1 MGIGMN
7 AGGNIMGGYQQ
18 NPQYRQQQPTQPQQ
32 QAQPQQT
39 PAPQAGGAAAGS
51 WTCSCGAVN
60 TGKFCSECGS
70 KKPEAPKSVSA
81 QTADTS
87 FLQMQSSVPSAV
99 QRQNNLNFKYKQ
111 SSSQTEGM
119 FQNLIIRGVMATVN
133 YTCPNCAAPLKF
145 NPDKQMFSCE
155 YCMSDFTEKYV
166 QDFFAKKEQKE
177 NSAEKQE
184 KKEQEKAK
192 ENAAKQAQ
200 SNDSAQAEN
209 KTEEEAVIYNC
220 LLRSAG
226 CYNSVNCGNNLLLLS
241 ESCCSRWQT
250 FG

>member
-1 MGIGMN
+1 
-7 AGGNIMGGYQQ
+7 
-18 NPQYRQQQPTQPQQ
+18 
-32 QAQPQQT
+32 
-39 PAPQAGGAAAGS
+39 
-51 WTCSCGAVN
+51 
-60 TGKFCSECGS
+60 
-70 KKPEAPKSVSA
+70 
-81 QTADTS
+81 
-87 FLQMQSSVPSAV
+87 
-99 QRQNNLNFKYKQ
+99 
-111 SSSQTEGM
+111 
-119 FQNLIIRGVMATVN
+119 MATVN

-220 LLRSAG
+220 PS
-226 CYNSVNCGNNLLLLS
+226 CGAQVVTTASTAATTCFYCQNPVVLGGRLS
-241 ESCCSRWQT
+241 GEFKPDRVIPFKLSKQKAIDKFLEMCKIWQT
-250 FG
+250 KQEEQDIR

>member
-1 MGIGMN
+1 
-7 AGGNIMGGYQQ
+7 
-18 NPQYRQQQPTQPQQ
+18 
-32 QAQPQQT
+32 
-39 PAPQAGGAAAGS
+39 
-51 WTCSCGAVN
+51 
-60 TGKFCSECGS
+60 
-70 KKPEAPKSVSA
+70 
-81 QTADTS
+81 
-87 FLQMQSSVPSAV
+87 
-99 QRQNNLNFKYKQ
+99 
-111 SSSQTEGM
+111 
-119 FQNLIIRGVMATVN
+119 MATVN

-209 KTEEEAVIYNC
+209 KTEEEAVIY
-220 LLRSAG
+220 
-226 CYNSVNCGNNLLLLS
+226 LS
-241 ESCCSRWQT
+241 LIHISEPTRPY
-250 FG
+250 

>member
-1 MGIGMN
+1 
-7 AGGNIMGGYQQ
+7 
-18 NPQYRQQQPTQPQQ
+18 
-32 QAQPQQT
+32 
-39 PAPQAGGAAAGS
+39 
-51 WTCSCGAVN
+51 
-60 TGKFCSECGS
+60 
-70 KKPEAPKSVSA
+70 
-81 QTADTS
+81 
-87 FLQMQSSVPSAV
+87 
-99 QRQNNLNFKYKQ
+99 
-111 SSSQTEGM
+111 
-119 FQNLIIRGVMATVN
+119 MATVN

-220 LLRSAG
+220 PS
-226 CYNSVNCGNNLLLLS
+226 CGAQVVTTASTAATTCFYCQNPVVLGGKLS
-241 ESCCSRWQT
+241 YIRFEQVQRIRLVLCQT
-250 FG
+250 FRKQKFSDVQPCNSRNIRLRFGVQAVCCGCGS

>member
-1 MGIGMN
+1 
-7 AGGNIMGGYQQ
+7 
-18 NPQYRQQQPTQPQQ
+18 
-32 QAQPQQT
+32 
-39 PAPQAGGAAAGS
+39 
-51 WTCSCGAVN
+51 
-60 TGKFCSECGS
+60 
-70 KKPEAPKSVSA
+70 
-81 QTADTS
+81 
-87 FLQMQSSVPSAV
+87 
-99 QRQNNLNFKYKQ
+99 
-111 SSSQTEGM
+111 
-119 FQNLIIRGVMATVN
+119 MATVN

-220 LLRSAG
+220 PSCGAQVVTTASTAATTCFYCQNPVVLGGRLSGEFKPDRVIQFKLSILTNSRVCIFRIG
-226 CYNSVNCGNNLLLLS
+226 MLTNSVTHKWLQRAKRFVRGLS
-241 ESCCSRWQT
+241 EMTVTRKQRFLSSTEQAI
-250 FG
+250 

>member
-1 MGIGMN
+1 
-7 AGGNIMGGYQQ
+7 
-18 NPQYRQQQPTQPQQ
+18 
-32 QAQPQQT
+32 
-39 PAPQAGGAAAGS
+39 
-51 WTCSCGAVN
+51 
-60 TGKFCSECGS
+60 
-70 KKPEAPKSVSA
+70 
-81 QTADTS
+81 
-87 FLQMQSSVPSAV
+87 
-99 QRQNNLNFKYKQ
+99 
-111 SSSQTEGM
+111 
-119 FQNLIIRGVMATVN
+119 MATVN

-220 LLRSAG
+220 PSCGAQVVTTASTAATTCFYCQNPVVLGGRLSGEFKPDRVIPFKLSKQKAIDKFLEMLTNSRVCIFRIG
-226 CYNSVNCGNNLLLLS
+226 MLTNSVAHRWLQRAKRFVRGLS
-241 ESCCSRWQT
+241 EMTVTRKQRFLSSTEQAI
-250 FG
+250 

>member
-1 MGIGMN
+1 
-7 AGGNIMGGYQQ
+7 
-18 NPQYRQQQPTQPQQ
+18 
-32 QAQPQQT
+32 
-39 PAPQAGGAAAGS
+39 
-51 WTCSCGAVN
+51 
-60 TGKFCSECGS
+60 
-70 KKPEAPKSVSA
+70 
-81 QTADTS
+81 
-87 FLQMQSSVPSAV
+87 
-99 QRQNNLNFKYKQ
+99 
-111 SSSQTEGM
+111 
-119 FQNLIIRGVMATVN
+119 MATVN

-209 KTEEEAVIYNC
+209 KTEEAVLR
-220 LLRSAG
+220 LLQQRQLRQQPASIVRILLF
-226 CYNSVNCGNNLLLLS
+226 SVADFRVNLNP
-241 ESCCSRWQT
+241 T
-250 FG
+250 V

>member
-1 MGIGMN
+1 
-7 AGGNIMGGYQQ
+7 
-18 NPQYRQQQPTQPQQ
+18 
-32 QAQPQQT
+32 
-39 PAPQAGGAAAGS
+39 
-51 WTCSCGAVN
+51 
-60 TGKFCSECGS
+60 
-70 KKPEAPKSVSA
+70 
-81 QTADTS
+81 
-87 FLQMQSSVPSAV
+87 
-99 QRQNNLNFKYKQ
+99 
-111 SSSQTEGM
+111 
-119 FQNLIIRGVMATVN
+119 MATVN

-220 LLRSAG
+220 PSCGAQVVTTASRILSAKSILTNSRVCIFRIG
-226 CYNSVNCGNNLLLLS
+226 MLTNSVAHRWLQRAKRFVRGLS
-241 ESCCSRWQT
+241 EMTVTRKQRFLSSTEQAI
-250 FG
+250 